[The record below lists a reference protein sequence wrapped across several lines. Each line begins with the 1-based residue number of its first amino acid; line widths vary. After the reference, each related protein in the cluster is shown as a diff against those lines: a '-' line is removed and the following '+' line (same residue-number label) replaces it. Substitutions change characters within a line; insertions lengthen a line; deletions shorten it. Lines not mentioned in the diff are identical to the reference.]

1 MNTANSITLDERV
14 SQVFLYAVKAA
25 LCLLLLVILAAILWA
40 TVKTVADL
48 TAALTLNIHD
58 TLKHVMIN
66 SLTILALLEIFM
78 TTFAYFKEKRVKV
91 TYIIDTVLV
100 VILTEIMGF
109 WFREVELVRMVLF
122 IGLVLSLMAARILA
136 IRFSPLRP
144 GEEA

>member
-1 MNTANSITLDERV
+1 MNIADPITLDEKI

-40 TVKTVADL
+40 TVKTVTDL
-48 TAALTLNIHD
+48 MAALSLSIHD

-109 WFREVELVRMVLF
+109 WFKDVEPLRIVLF
-122 IGLVLSLMAARILA
+122 ITLVLSLMAARILA

-144 GEEA
+144 

>member
-1 MNTANSITLDERV
+1 MNNADTITLDEKI

-40 TVKTVADL
+40 TLKTVADL
-48 TAALTLNIHD
+48 RAALSLSIHE

-78 TTFAYFKEKRVKV
+78 TTFAYFTEKRVKV
-91 TYIIDTVLV
+91 TYIINTVLV

-109 WFREVELVRMVLF
+109 WFKEIELLRMVLF

-136 IRFSPLRP
+136 IRFSPLKP
-144 GEEA
+144 

>member
-1 MNTANSITLDERV
+1 MNIADPITLDEKI

-40 TVKTVADL
+40 TVKTVTDL
-48 TAALTLNIHD
+48 MAALSLSIHD

-109 WFREVELVRMVLF
+109 WFKEVEPLRIVLF
-122 IGLVLSLMAARILA
+122 ITLVLSLMAARILA

-144 GEEA
+144 

>member
-1 MNTANSITLDERV
+1 MNIADSITLDEKI
-14 SQVFLYAVKAA
+14 SQVFLYAVKAV

-40 TVKTVADL
+40 TLKTVADL
-48 TAALTLNIHD
+48 RAALSLSIHD

-100 VILTEIMGF
+100 VLLTEIMGF
-109 WFREVELVRMVLF
+109 WFKEIEVLRMVLF

-136 IRFSPLRP
+136 IRFSPLRFK
-144 GEEA
+144 EEA

>member
-1 MNTANSITLDERV
+1 MTLDDTISRI
-14 SQVFLYAVKAA
+14 FLYAVKAA
-25 LCLLLLVILAAILWA
+25 LCLLLIVVLAAILWA
-40 TVKTVADL
+40 TVKTVTDL
-48 TAALTLNIHD
+48 MAALSLSIHD

-109 WFREVELVRMVLF
+109 WFKEIEPLRMVLF
-122 IGLVLSLMAARILA
+122 IALVLSLMAARILA

-144 GEEA
+144 

>member
-1 MNTANSITLDERV
+1 MNTATSMALDDTISRI
-14 SQVFLYAVKAA
+14 FLYAVKAA

-40 TVKTVADL
+40 TVKTVTDL
-48 TAALTLNIHD
+48 MAALSLSIHD

-109 WFREVELVRMVLF
+109 WFKDVEPLRIVLF
-122 IGLVLSLMAARILA
+122 ITLVLSLMAARILA
-136 IRFSPLRP
+136 IRFSPLSP
-144 GEEA
+144 

>member
-1 MNTANSITLDERV
+1 MNIAKSITLDEKISRV
-14 SQVFLYAVKAA
+14 FIYAVKAA

-40 TVKTVADL
+40 TVRTVADL
-48 TAALTLNIHD
+48 MSALTMNIHD

-78 TTFAYFKEKRVKV
+78 TTLAYFKEKRVKV

-109 WFREVELVRMVLF
+109 WFKEIEVLRMVIF

-136 IRFSPLRP
+136 IRFSPLKLK
-144 GEEA
+144 EEA

>member
-1 MNTANSITLDERV
+1 MTLDDTISRI
-14 SQVFLYAVKAA
+14 FLYAVKAV
-25 LCLLLLVILAAILWA
+25 LCLLLIVVLAAILWA
-40 TVKTVADL
+40 TVKTVTDL
-48 TAALTLNIHD
+48 MAALSLSIHD

-109 WFREVELVRMVLF
+109 WFKEVEPLRIVLF
-122 IGLVLSLMAARILA
+122 ITLVLSLMAARILA
-136 IRFSPLRP
+136 IRFSPLRLK
-144 GEEA
+144 EEA

>member
-1 MNTANSITLDERV
+1 MNNAGTITLDEKI
-14 SQVFLYAVKAA
+14 SQVFLYAVKAV

-40 TVKTVADL
+40 TLKTVADL
-48 TAALTLNIHD
+48 RAALNLSIHD

-100 VILTEIMGF
+100 VLLTEIMGF
-109 WFREVELVRMVLF
+109 WFKEIELLRIVIF
-122 IGLVLSLMAARILA
+122 IALVLSLMAARILA
-136 IRFSPLRP
+136 IRFSPLRLK
-144 GEEA
+144 EEA

>member
-1 MNTANSITLDERV
+1 MNNADTITLDEKI
-14 SQVFLYAVKAA
+14 SQVFLYAVKAV

-40 TVKTVADL
+40 TLKTVADL
-48 TAALTLNIHD
+48 RAALSLSIHE

-109 WFREVELVRMVLF
+109 WFKEIELLRMVLF

-144 GEEA
+144 

>member
-1 MNTANSITLDERV
+1 MNNADTITLDEKI

-40 TVKTVADL
+40 TLKTVADL
-48 TAALTLNIHD
+48 RAALSLSIHE

-109 WFREVELVRMVLF
+109 WFKEIELLRMVLF

-136 IRFSPLRP
+136 IRFSPLKP
-144 GEEA
+144 